1 MWKRIKCSSTE
12 SIELKV
18 RNLSIRKLF
27 SVKERYDTFYFP
39 MVGKF
44 LKFEGGSSVICMI
57 FFFNF
62 KALGILLLVKTRIR
76 LSSRK
81 LWTRENH
88 RLIHK
93 NSFSNGISYSTHNT
107 GRFVTGDTNVYRVIV
122 REKIRRKCKIKLFH
136 GFRFRE
142 RQVRKLNLSNFA
154 PNKSTINNRQ

>member
-12 SIELKV
+12 SVELKV

-39 MVGKF
+39 IVGKF
-44 LKFEGGSSVICMI
+44 LKFEGGMKGSSVICMI

-62 KALGILLLVKTRIR
+62 NALVIFLLVKTRIR
-76 LSSRK
+76 FSSRK

-93 NSFSNGISYSTHNT
+93 NSFSNEISYSTHNT
-107 GRFVTGDTNVYRVIV
+107 GRSVTGDTNVYRVIV
-122 REKIRRKCKIKLFH
+122 REKIRRKCKIKLSH
-136 GFRFRE
+136 GFRFQKK
-142 RQVRKLNLSNFA
+142 QVRKLNLSNFA
-154 PNKSTINNRQ
+154 PNKSK